1 MMINKMFDNSK
12 MAVMTDDD
20 FTESNQKLSA
30 EEFKAV
36 IPKQIRDRITTKVM
50 ERINQIL
57 ADQKIREHFRDN
69 LLSYTNVLQTGK
81 YKLSSYIDA
90 VKYVSFKLLGYN
102 NQESYGRTFPDRYN
116 LLVSEGG
123 TEKSISAYVAAYNR
137 NKLVNAIW
145 EQTLIPSYVLNADLY
160 QRAINTQAE
169 LMINSKSD
177 KVRSS
182 AADSILYHLKQPEV
196 TKLKMDIGVKD
207 DKTIQELRATTLE
220 LAAMQKKMIMSGV
233 MSAEDVAHSKLVIE
247 HQS

>member
-1 MMINKMFDNSK
+1 MINTGTELAEMTFDDLN
-12 MAVMTDDD
+12 
-20 FTESNQKLSA
+20 ESNQKLSA

-50 ERINQIL
+50 EKINQIL
-57 ADQKIREHFRDN
+57 ADQKIRDHFRDN

>member
-1 MMINKMFDNSK
+1 MINTGTELAEMTFDDLN
-12 MAVMTDDD
+12 
-20 FTESNQKLSA
+20 ESNQKLSA

-50 ERINQIL
+50 EKINQIL
-57 ADQKIREHFRDN
+57 ADQKIRDHFRDN

-207 DKTIQELRATTLE
+207 DKTIQGLRATTLE

>member
-1 MMINKMFDNSK
+1 MTFDDLN
-12 MAVMTDDD
+12 
-20 FTESNQKLSA
+20 ESNQKLSA

-50 ERINQIL
+50 EKINQIL
-57 ADQKIREHFRDN
+57 ADQKIRDHFRDN

>member
-1 MMINKMFDNSK
+1 MINTGTELAEMTFDDLN
-12 MAVMTDDD
+12 
-20 FTESNQKLSA
+20 ESNQKLSA

-50 ERINQIL
+50 EKINQIL
-57 ADQKIREHFRDN
+57 ADQKIRDHFRDN

-196 TKLKMDIGVKD
+196 TKLKMDIGVRD